1 PGTEPARGPSGPP
14 TPTWRESGSRPDHR
28 PAGHRDRGAHAG
40 DHAQGPL
47 GGAVRGRA
55 DQDLAVPDPEGRR
68 RGVRALSLHLHTRGL
83 TMIALLLA
91 VALPWV
97 EMSGGPVLLRES
109 GRAGLGT
116 GPMVRVEVGF
126 PVAERLA
133 AEAWLSG
140 AMESAPLSAPGDRA
154 LLGAGV
160 GGRAL
165 LLDVG
170 QLGVWAHV
178 GAGW

>member
-1 PGTEPARGPSGPP
+1 
-14 TPTWRESGSRPDHR
+14 
-28 PAGHRDRGAHAG
+28 
-40 DHAQGPL
+40 
-47 GGAVRGRA
+47 
-55 DQDLAVPDPEGRR
+55 
-68 RGVRALSLHLHTRGL
+68 
-83 TMIALLLA
+83 MIALLLA
-91 VALPWV
+91 AALPWV

-116 GPMVRVEVGF
+116 GPMVRVELGF

-165 LLDVG
+165 IADIG
-170 QLGVWAHV
+170 QLGMWVHV
-178 GAGW
+178 GAGWGAPAAGGGGTGPAGFGGLLLSFQPFVRRFSLGLEADAVAWHNAYGLAVLPFLRCAF